1 MQAVLYTHGPENE
14 EQRARSIFYVL
25 CDGDGV
31 VGTVAIH
38 PGKGGDHQAGGPADS
53 SVAVLARFGLSPALR
68 GRGIGQR
75 LYMAAENYCLVDGE
89 YSKMWLETSRRQ
101 TAARVVYERN
111 GWTLLESIDNAWE
124 DDLMGKDL
132 LPCKTAAI

>member
-1 MQAVLYTHGPENE
+1 
-14 EQRARSIFYVL
+14 
-25 CDGDGV
+25 
-31 VGTVAIH
+31 
-38 PGKGGDHQAGGPADS
+38 
-53 SVAVLARFGLSPALR
+53 
-68 GRGIGQR
+68 
-75 LYMAAENYCLVDGE
+75 MAAENYCLVDGE

-132 LPCKTAAI
+132 LPRKTAAI